1 MIQTGGGAFGGRKM
15 KIDNKETSS
24 ANALDYGVLRVS
36 ETETAEIE
44 AARAFVM
51 INVASDK
58 VLFGNAAIAAS
69 EDLKS
74 IVAKIKTVSE
84 DVEVDTEAVSLATS
98 SGILSKNSTANYTI
112 RLTVNDLNALGGILG
127 ICSEGKK
134 VNVISVTWDYEEDEA
149 KLSLIKSAIRK
160 AKRKADEMM
169 AEIGYSIIGIR
180 SCSDSYQTPNIGEI
194 IISGPDAPRFAASME
209 SARGRVG
216 AAVDFGTQFKSK
228 KQISATCTIE
238 FLVRE
243 TPKT

>member
-1 MIQTGGGAFGGRKM
+1 LGFKGGRM
-15 KIDNKETSS
+15 KIDHEETRSAETSGH
-24 ANALDYGVLRVS
+24 GVLRVS

-51 INVASDK
+51 INVASEK
-58 VLFGNAAIAAS
+58 ILFGNAALAAS

-74 IVAKIKTVSE
+74 VVTKIKAVSE
-84 DVEVDTEAVSLATS
+84 DVEVDTEAVSVATN

-112 RLTVNDLNALGGILG
+112 RLTVNDLSALGAILG

-134 VNVISVTWDYEEDEA
+134 VSVRSVIWDYEEDEA

-169 AEIGYSIIGIR
+169 AEIGYSIVGVR

-194 IISGPDAPRFAASME
+194 IINRPDASRGEDTMGL
-209 SARGRVG
+209 ARRRVE
-216 AAVDFGTQFKSK
+216 AVDFGAQFKSK
-228 KQISATCTIE
+228 KQISATCAIE
-238 FLVRE
+238 FLVRKI
-243 TPKT
+243 PAK